1 MILFEATSTET
12 QKGKVEDLY
21 APLTLK
27 SMSDYSSLPP
37 FFPLRLSYE
46 FFLFCKVKVSDCSGN
61 PFCIALG
68 WCVWAKRLERKA
80 RPLRFYMQ
88 R

>member
-1 MILFEATSTET
+1 MSMILFEATSTET

-21 APLTLK
+21 AALTLK

-46 FFLFCKVKVSDCSGN
+46 FFLFCKVKVSDRAV
-61 PFCIALG
+61 IL
-68 WCVWAKRLERKA
+68 
-80 RPLRFYMQ
+80 LRSAAEQ
-88 R
+88 KI